1 MRNPKILVLERDP
14 DLASQVRSVAGELRP
29 RPEIVPCDRPGQV
42 GDLLTE
48 EGPFD
53 VMVAGPSLG
62 TKSGLSRLQIIHDEL
77 PNMSV
82 VLAFAQRPE
91 AQLRD
96 IVRTGAIDLLHL
108 PVADRMLRET
118 LERAVSLARPAANAA
133 SATSAAPATHNG
145 QAQTSVFTIASA
157 TGGCGKTFFA
167 TNLAYFLQ
175 HHTNKK
181 ICIIDLDLQFGEVST
196 ALRLRPRYSIADLLS
211 RDEEDGDLAG
221 HLEEYM
227 VRHETG
233 IHVLPAPK
241 DPTDADRIHPTDVT
255 KVLEAAR
262 SKFDYVVVDTPA
274 QLSEVVLAAFDL
286 SNSLYVMA
294 TMDLPSVRNMG
305 VFLNTL
311 DKLKIPGDNI
321 NLILNKAEKDVG
333 IDVDQITRLFPQGF
347 QAVLPYAREV
357 SKSVN
362 VGTPILAFA
371 PASDISK
378 RLHTGLIP
386 LLPEGSPLRSMPGDG
401 ASAKGRK
408 SIFARLFRSLVP
420 SES

>member
-1 MRNPKILVLERDP
+1 MSLWT
-14 DLASQVRSVAGELRP
+14 LRMS
-29 RPEIVPCDRPGQV
+29 RPGY
-42 GDLLTE
+42 G
-48 EGPFD
+48 
-53 VMVAGPSLG
+53 
-62 TKSGLSRLQIIHDEL
+62 SRCTATA
-77 PNMSV
+77 S
-82 VLAFAQRPE
+82 
-91 AQLRD
+91 
-96 IVRTGAIDLLHL
+96 
-108 PVADRMLRET
+108 
-118 LERAVSLARPAANAA
+118 PAAN
-133 SATSAAPATHNG
+133 NG
-145 QAQTSVFTIASA
+145 HATSVFTIASA

-227 VRHETG
+227 VRHDTG

-262 SKFDYVVVDTPA
+262 SKFDYVVVDTPS

-311 DKLKIPGDNI
+311 DKLKIPSDNI

-333 IDVDQITRLFPQGF
+333 IDVEQITKLFPQGF

-371 PASDISK
+371 PTSDISK
-378 RLHTGLIP
+378 RLQTGLVP
-386 LLPEGSPLRSMPGDG
+386 LLPEGSPARLPVDTGVKERRSL
-401 ASAKGRK
+401 
-408 SIFARLFRSLVP
+408 FARLFRPVLHP
-420 SES
+420 TES

>member
-29 RPEIVPCDRPGQV
+29 RPEVVPCDRPGQV

-53 VMVAGPSLG
+53 VLVAGPSLG

-77 PNMSV
+77 PTMSV
-82 VLAFAQRPE
+82 VLAFAQRPD

-108 PVADRMLRET
+108 PVADRMLREA
-118 LERAVSLARPAANAA
+118 LERGVSLSRPAPTVAA
-133 SATSAAPATHNG
+133 AAAAPVNNNG
-145 QAQTSVFTIASA
+145 HAASVFTIASA

-211 RDEEDGDLAG
+211 RDEEDSDLAG

-227 VRHETG
+227 VRHDTG
-233 IHVLPAPK
+233 ISVLPAPK

-262 SKFDYVVVDTPA
+262 SKFDYVVVDTPS

-286 SNSLYVMA
+286 SSSLYVMA

-311 DKLKIPGDNI
+311 DKLKIPSDNI

-333 IDVDQITRLFPQGF
+333 IDVEQITKLFPQGF

-371 PASDISK
+371 PTSEVSK
-378 RLHTGLIP
+378 RLAAGLVP
-386 LLPEGSPLRSMPGDG
+386 LLPEGTAVGIQVDTLATKQRRTLFS
-401 ASAKGRK
+401 
-408 SIFARLFRSLVP
+408 RLFRPVP

>member
-14 DLASQVRSVAGELRP
+14 DLANQVRSVAGELRP
-29 RPEIVPCDRPGQV
+29 RPEVVPCDRPGQV
-42 GDLLTE
+42 GDMLTE

-53 VMVAGPSLG
+53 VLVAGPSLG
-62 TKSGLSRLQIIHDEL
+62 TKSGLNRLQVIHDEL
-77 PNMSV
+77 PAMSM
-82 VLAFAQRPE
+82 VLAFSERPE

-108 PVADRMLRET
+108 PVTDRVLRET
-118 LERAVSLARPAANAA
+118 LERAVALSRPVANTAQLPSPAA
-133 SATSAAPATHNG
+133 STP
-145 QAQTSVFTIASA
+145 QTANVFTIASA

-175 HHTNKK
+175 HHTGKRT
-181 ICIIDLDLQFGEVST
+181 CVIDLDLQFGEVST
-196 ALRLRPRYSIADLLS
+196 ALRLRPRYSIADLLN
-211 RDEEDGDLAG
+211 RDEEDGDLAS
-221 HLEEYM
+221 HLDEYM
-227 VRHETG
+227 VVHDTG
-233 IHVLPAPK
+233 IHVLAAPK
-241 DPTDADRIHPTDVT
+241 DPSDADRIHPTDVT

-262 SKFDYVVVDTPA
+262 SKYDYVVVDTPA

-286 SNSLYVMA
+286 SSSLYVMA

-311 DKLKIPGDNI
+311 DKLKIPSDNI

-333 IDVDQITRLFPQGF
+333 LDVDQITKLFSQGF

-371 PASDISK
+371 PTSEISR
-378 RLHTGLIP
+378 RLHTGLVP
-386 LLPEGSPLRSMPGDG
+386 LLPADNALRLPVVNGAGKPEGF
-401 ASAKGRK
+401 
-408 SIFARLFRSLVP
+408 FARMFRPLLKPTQS
-420 SES
+420 

>member
-1 MRNPKILVLERDP
+1 MRSPKILVLERDP

-29 RPEIVPCDRPGQV
+29 RPEVVPCDRPGQV
-42 GDLLTE
+42 GDLLTDD
-48 EGPFD
+48 GPFD
-53 VMVAGPSLG
+53 VLVAGPSLG

-77 PNMSV
+77 PTMSV
-82 VLAFAQRPE
+82 ILAFAQRPD

-96 IVRTGAIDLLHL
+96 IVRTGAVDLLHL

-118 LERAVSLARPAANAA
+118 LERGISLSRPAVSTATTASAPAA
-133 SATSAAPATHNG
+133 HNG
-145 QAQTSVFTIASA
+145 HAASVFTIASA

-175 HHTNKK
+175 HHTNKRVAV
-181 ICIIDLDLQFGEVST
+181 IDLDLQFGEVST
-196 ALRLRPRYSIADLLS
+196 ALRLRPRYSIADLLG

-227 VRHETG
+227 VRHDTG

-262 SKFDYVVVDTPA
+262 SKFDYVVVDTPS

-333 IDVDQITRLFPQGF
+333 IDVEQITKLFPQGF
-347 QAVLPYAREV
+347 EAVLPYAREV

-371 PASDISK
+371 PASDVSK
-378 RLHTGLIP
+378 RLHAGLVP
-386 LLPEGSPLRSMPGDG
+386 LLPEGNSARLPIEPAGKERRSLL
-401 ASAKGRK
+401 
-408 SIFARLFRSLVP
+408 ARLFRPILHP
-420 SES
+420 TES